1 MSNSPLN
8 PRPFRPR
15 TGARLA
21 VAAAVAVV
29 GLTASVVWATVGL
42 SDQTRRPAEMVTS
55 TTPGSVTV
63 QISRPGTHVVYLES
77 AVPTAVRDLDP
88 LLGLKSSD
96 LTVAGPDGSV
106 IEVSPY
112 PLDLRYDAPRGGS
125 GVLGQ
130 AIATFRADLPGDYV
144 VSTAIRLADPNA
156 RMAVGDDLVP
166 DVLRA
171 VLLPLASAALSLALA
186 VLLAVRALVRTDR
199 QVRQTI
205 PTGGMR

>member
-1 MSNSPLN
+1 MNNSPLN

-21 VAAAVAVV
+21 MAAAVAVV

-88 LLGLKSSD
+88 LLGLKPSD
-96 LTVAGPDGSV
+96 LIVAGPEGSIQV
-106 IEVSPY
+106 TAY

-156 RMAVGDDLVP
+156 RIAVGDDLAP

-205 PTGGMR
+205 PAGGMR